1 MSVGISNQEFEEEKL
16 MLKKYFFMSNIF
28 HDISYLVCK
37 FRIFYSCPLLP
48 PIRLVLLG
56 KYAFK
61 SFPSG
66 ISIYIVVL

>member
-37 FRIFYSCPLLP
+37 FRIFYS
-48 PIRLVLLG
+48 
-56 KYAFK
+56 
-61 SFPSG
+61 
-66 ISIYIVVL
+66 